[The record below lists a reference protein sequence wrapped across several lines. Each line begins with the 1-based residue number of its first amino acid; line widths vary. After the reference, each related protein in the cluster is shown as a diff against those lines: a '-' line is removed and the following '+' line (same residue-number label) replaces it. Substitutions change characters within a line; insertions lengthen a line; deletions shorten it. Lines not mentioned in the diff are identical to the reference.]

1 MISFDFLEDD
11 SEKIEFIESIGQI
24 IKDGNISPESLNE
37 ALGNFFSIQRYL
49 ITLYESVNLEFEML
63 KLEYDTW
70 YAECFQQS
78 KIKLNEGI
86 TAKSKFASTTEIQN
100 DVIVS
105 NKHEYNEYQQRLIL
119 ADRRRSFYFRIM
131 ESWKSNSQQIIQ
143 LAQNARTELF
153 SLNVEKKANEDI
165 TKEKLIRHV
174 PTEQYDDFE
183 DDENEVCAEPTETPT
198 IKKVK
203 KVVKE

>member
-11 SEKIEFIESIGQI
+11 TEKIEFIESIGQI
-24 IKDGNISPESLNE
+24 IKDGTISPDSLNE
-37 ALGNFFSIQRYL
+37 ALGNFFSVQRYL

-63 KLEYDTW
+63 KLEYKTW

-86 TAKSKFASTTEIQN
+86 TTKSKFASTTEIEN

-105 NKHEYNEYQQRLIL
+105 NKHEYNEYQQKLIL

-165 TKEKLIRHV
+165 TKERLIRHI
-174 PTEQYDDFE
+174 PTENEYYDE
-183 DDENEVCAEPTETPT
+183 DKVDEEPIETPT

-203 KVVKE
+203 KVIKE

>member
-1 MISFDFLEDD
+1 MIDFSFLEND

-24 IKDGNISPESLNE
+24 IQDGNISPESLNE
-37 ALGNFFSIQRYL
+37 ALGNFFSVQRYL

-63 KLEYDTW
+63 KLEYKTL

-86 TAKSKFASTTEIQN
+86 TAKSKFASTTEIEN

-105 NKHEYNEYQQRLIL
+105 NKHEYNEYQQKLIIG
-119 ADRRRSFYFRIM
+119 DRRRSFYYRLM

-153 SLNVEKKANEDI
+153 SLSVEKKANEDI
-165 TKEKLIRHV
+165 TKEKLIRHI
-174 PTEQYDDFE
+174 PMKENDFE
-183 DDENEVCAEPTETPT
+183 DDEVDAEPITV
-198 IKKVK
+198 KKVK
-203 KVVKE
+203 KVIKE

>member
-11 SEKIEFIESIGQI
+11 TEKIEFIESIGQI
-24 IKDGNISPESLNE
+24 IKDGTISPESLNE
-37 ALGNFFSIQRYL
+37 ALANFFSIQRYL

-63 KLEYDTW
+63 KLEYEQW

-86 TAKSKFASTTEIQN
+86 TTKSKFASTTEIQN

-119 ADRRRSFYFRIM
+119 ADRRRSFYYRLM
-131 ESWKSNSQQIIQ
+131 ESWKANSQQIIQ
-143 LAQNARTELF
+143 LAQNARTEIF
-153 SLNVEKKANEDI
+153 ALNVEKKANEDI
-165 TKEKLIRHV
+165 TKERLIRHV
-174 PTEQYDDFE
+174 STENQEYYDDE
-183 DDENEVCAEPTETPT
+183 SEVDAEPTETT
-198 IKKVK
+198 TVKKVK
-203 KVVKE
+203 KVIK